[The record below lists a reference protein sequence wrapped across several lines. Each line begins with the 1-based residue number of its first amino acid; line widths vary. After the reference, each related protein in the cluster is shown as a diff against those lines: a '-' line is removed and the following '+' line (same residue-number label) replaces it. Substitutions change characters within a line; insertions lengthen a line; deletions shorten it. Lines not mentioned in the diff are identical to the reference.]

1 MSKKS
6 VQIGNYILTK
16 IIGRGSFSNVYKAYH
31 YETKE
36 MYAMK
41 VVSLKNLANKMIEN
55 IETEI
60 SIMIKIKHDNIV
72 RLYETIKTD
81 KHICLLIDYCD
92 GEDLNKYIKKN
103 GRISEK
109 QTKIFMTQIA
119 SGLHYLHSL
128 NLIHRDLKPH
138 NILLSKNGNIKIAD
152 FGFVKDYTEI
162 SMFDTLCGSPIYM
175 APEILQHKKYDA
187 KVDLWS
193 IGIILYE
200 MLSAEPP
207 FIASNHIQLLKTIET
222 TKFKFQKNI
231 IVSTDCVNIIE
242 SLLVVN
248 PKERISFENFF
259 NHPFFENYEF
269 EKKESDEEIIEEVEE
284 IKKSAFIDFIDENY
298 MNDKVENDEFNNLK
312 NFSKKQ
318 NLKNIKDVE
327 DTLNIQIH
335 IEIVY
340 RCASEIASIGNYK
353 EEQRKYSESLCL
365 YNKALNH
372 IHYAINICEN
382 ILNKMKNSNVVF
394 SDLYKH
400 LQNKFNIFLNK
411 SDYIYNILKLKNEI
425 YKKTVCAEKL
435 IYDRALELSREASSF
450 EILNEKSHAKML
462 YIWSYRLFQSLTIDE
477 KPLSEN
483 DERIIGEFMN
493 KVKERIDECER

>member
-16 IIGRGSFSNVYKAYH
+16 IIGKGSFSNVYKACH
-31 YETKE
+31 IETKE
-36 MYAMK
+36 LYAMK
-41 VVSLKNLANKMIEN
+41 VLSLKNLANKMIEN

-60 SIMIKIKHDNIV
+60 SIMINIKHDNIV

-81 KHICLLIDYCD
+81 KHICLVIDYCD

-109 QTKIFMTQIA
+109 QSKNFMTQIA
-119 SGLHYLHSL
+119 TGLYYLHSL

-152 FGFVKDYTEI
+152 FGFVKDYTEN
-162 SMFDTLCGSPIYM
+162 SMLDTLCGSPIYM

-207 FIASNHIQLLKTIET
+207 FMASNHIQLLKTIET
-222 TKFKFQKNI
+222 TKFKFHKNI

-248 PKERISFENFF
+248 PKDRISFDDFF

-269 EKKESDEEIIEEVEE
+269 EKKVEEETIVEEETEE
-284 IKKSAFIDFIDENY
+284 IKKSAFIDFVDEKN
-298 MNDKVENDEFNNLK
+298 ENDEFKDLK
-312 NFSKKQ
+312 KFSKKQ

-327 DTLNIQIH
+327 DTLNLQIH
-335 IEIVY
+335 IEMVY
-340 RCASEIASIGNYK
+340 RCASEIASLGNYK
-353 EEQRKYSESLCL
+353 EEQRKYDESLCV

-372 IHYAINICEN
+372 LQYAINICEN
-382 ILNKMKNSNVVF
+382 IMKNSNIVF
-394 SDLYKH
+394 NDLYRH
-400 LQNKFNIFLNK
+400 LQNKFKIFLHK
-411 SDYIYNILKLKNEI
+411 SEYIYNTLKLKNDLD
-425 YKKTVCAEKL
+425 KKTVCAEKL
-435 IYDRALELSREASSF
+435 IYERALELSREASSF
-450 EILNEKSHAKML
+450 EILNEKSQAKML

-483 DERIIGEFMN
+483 DQQIIGTFMD
-493 KVKERIDECER
+493 KIKARIDECERSTN

>member
-16 IIGRGSFSNVYKAYH
+16 IIGKGSFSNVYKSYH
-31 YETKE
+31 IETKE
-36 MYAMK
+36 MYAIK
-41 VVSLKNLANKMIEN
+41 VVSLKNLAHKMIEN
-55 IETEI
+55 IESEI
-60 SIMIKIKHDNIV
+60 NIMMKIKHDNIV
-72 RLYETIKTD
+72 KLHETIKTD
-81 KHICLLIDYCD
+81 KHICLVIDYCD

-109 QTKIFMTQIA
+109 QTKMFMTQIA
-119 SGLHYLHSL
+119 SGLYYLHSL

-200 MLSAEPP
+200 MLCAEPP
-207 FIASNHIQLLKTIET
+207 FMASNHIQLLKIIET

-231 IVSTDCVNIIE
+231 IISTDCINIIE

-248 PKERISFENFF
+248 PKERISFDDFF
-259 NHPFFENYEF
+259 DHPFFENYGF
-269 EKKESDEEIIEEVEE
+269 EKKEIEEE
-284 IKKSAFIDFIDENY
+284 IKKSAFIDFVDEKYIDEK
-298 MNDKVENDEFNNLK
+298 DEKDEFNDLK
-312 NFSKKQ
+312 IFSKKQ
-318 NLKNIKDVE
+318 QKIKNLKDIE

-340 RCASEIASIGNYK
+340 RCASEIASLANYK
-353 EEQRKYSESLCL
+353 EEQSKYEEALCV
-365 YNKALNH
+365 YTKSLNH
-372 IHYAINICEN
+372 LQYAINICDN

-400 LQNKFNIFLNK
+400 LQNKFKIFLNK
-411 SDYIYNILKLKNEI
+411 SEYIYNILKLKSKIDE
-425 YKKTVCAEKL
+425 KTICAEKL
-435 IYDRALELSREASSF
+435 IYDRALELSREASSY
-450 EILNEKSHAKML
+450 EILNEKLQAKML

-477 KPLSEN
+477 KPLSKN
-483 DERIIGEFMN
+483 DQQIIGTFMN
-493 KVKERIDECER
+493 KIQERINEC

>member
-1 MSKKS
+1 MSKKT

-16 IIGRGSFSNVYKAYH
+16 IIGKGSFSNVYKACH
-31 YETKE
+31 IETKE
-36 MYAMK
+36 LYAMK
-41 VVSLKNLANKMIEN
+41 VLSLKNLANKMIEN

-60 SIMIKIKHDNIV
+60 SIMINIKHDNIV

-81 KHICLLIDYCD
+81 KHICLVIDYCD

-109 QTKIFMTQIA
+109 QSKNFMTQIA
-119 SGLHYLHSL
+119 TGLHYLHSL

-152 FGFVKDYTEI
+152 FGFVKDYTEN
-162 SMFDTLCGSPIYM
+162 SMLDTLCGSPIYM

-207 FIASNHIQLLKTIET
+207 FMASNHIQLLKTIET
-222 TKFKFQKNI
+222 TKFKFHKNI
-231 IVSTDCVNIIE
+231 IISKDCINIIE

-248 PKERISFENFF
+248 PKERISFDDFF

-269 EKKESDEEIIEEVEE
+269 EKKVEEENIVVEETDE

-298 MNDKVENDEFNNLK
+298 INEKDEKDEFNDLK

-318 NLKNIKDVE
+318 NSKNLKDIE
-327 DTLNIQIH
+327 DTLNLQIH
-335 IEIVY
+335 IEMVY
-340 RCASEIASIGNYK
+340 RCASEIASLGNYK
-353 EEQRKYSESLCL
+353 EEQRKYDESLCV
-365 YNKALNH
+365 YIKALNH
-372 IHYAINICEN
+372 LQYAINICEN
-382 ILNKMKNSNVVF
+382 IMKNSNVVF
-394 SDLYKH
+394 NDLYKH
-400 LQNKFNIFLNK
+400 LQNKFKIFLNK
-411 SDYIYNILKLKNEI
+411 SEYIYNILKLKNDI
-425 YKKTVCAEKL
+425 DKKTICAEKL
-435 IYDRALELSREASSF
+435 IYERALELSREASSF
-450 EILNEKSHAKML
+450 EMLNENSQAKML

-483 DERIIGEFMN
+483 DQQIIGTFMD

>member
-6 VQIGNYILTK
+6 VQIGNYTLTK
-16 IIGRGSFSNVYKAYH
+16 IIGKGSFSNVYKAYH
-31 YETKE
+31 IETTE
-36 MYAMK
+36 LYAIK

-55 IETEI
+55 IESEI
-60 SIMIKIKHDNIV
+60 SITIKIKHDNIV

-81 KHICLLIDYCD
+81 KYICLVIDYCD

-109 QTKIFMTQIA
+109 QTKKFMTQIA

-152 FGFVKDYTEI
+152 FGFVKDYTEN

-200 MLSAEPP
+200 MLCAEPP
-207 FIASNHIQLLKTIET
+207 FMASNHIQLLKIIET

-231 IVSTDCVNIIE
+231 IISSDCINIIE
-242 SLLVVN
+242 SLLVVD
-248 PKERISFENFF
+248 PKERISFDDFF

-269 EKKESDEEIIEEVEE
+269 ETDEE
-284 IKKSAFIDFIDENY
+284 IKKSAFIDFVDEKYIDEK
-298 MNDKVENDEFNNLK
+298 DEKDEFIDLK

-318 NLKNIKDVE
+318 QKSKNLKDVE

-340 RCASEIASIGNYK
+340 RCASEIASLGNHK
-353 EEQRKYSESLCL
+353 EEQRKYDESLCL

-400 LQNKFNIFLNK
+400 LQNKFKIFLNK
-411 SDYIYNILKLKNEI
+411 SDYVYNILKLKNELE
-425 YKKTVCAEKL
+425 KKTICAEKL

-450 EILNEKSHAKML
+450 EILNEKSQAKML

-483 DERIIGEFMN
+483 DQKIIGTFMN
-493 KVKERIDECER
+493 KIQERINECDILS

>member
-16 IIGRGSFSNVYKAYH
+16 IIGKGSFSNVYKACH
-31 YETKE
+31 IETKE
-36 MYAMK
+36 LYAMK
-41 VVSLKNLANKMIEN
+41 VVSLTNLAKKVIEN
-55 IETEI
+55 IESEI

-152 FGFVKDYTEI
+152 FGFVKDYTEN

-207 FIASNHIQLLKTIET
+207 FTASNHIELLKTIET
-222 TKFKFQKNI
+222 TKLKFQKNI
-231 IVSTDCVNIIE
+231 IISTDCINIIE

-248 PKERISFENFF
+248 PKERISFDDFF

-269 EKKESDEEIIEEVEE
+269 EKKEKVEEIIEETEE

-298 MNDKVENDEFNNLK
+298 INEKDEKNEFDDLK

-318 NLKNIKDVE
+318 NSKNLKDVE
-327 DTLNIQIH
+327 DTLNLQIH

-340 RCASEIASIGNYK
+340 RCASEIASLGNQK
-353 EEQRKYSESLCL
+353 EEQRKYDESICL

-372 IHYAINICEN
+372 LQYAINICEN

-394 SDLYKH
+394 NDLYKH
-400 LQNKFNIFLNK
+400 LQNKFKIFLNK
-411 SDYIYNILKLKNEI
+411 SDYIYNILKLKNELH
-425 YKKTVCAEKL
+425 KKTVCAEKL
-435 IYDRALELSREASSF
+435 IYDRALELSREASSY

-477 KPLSEN
+477 KPLTEN
-483 DERIIGEFMN
+483 DQKIIGQFMD
-493 KVKERIDECER
+493 KVKERIDDCDR